1 MNSRDIFHLNFKM
14 AKEILDLLEE
24 DDVLCQIILVK
35 RDFSIGELLN
45 IDLSGD
51 LYMASWNRLPDRKL
65 VVNESTFQ

>member
-1 MNSRDIFHLNFKM
+1 M